1 MDGLRFVFGALALTC
16 AIALPAAGARA
27 QATADEAAT
36 ATRDGVFRY
45 SLHQNESL
53 DDVARIFGVPAKLLI
68 ERNQIADP
76 NRLRVGQVIEIPD
89 AYAVE
94 AAALRSERDVLLGE
108 KRTADG
114 ELMAKQQMLGG
125 LVQKIDELEA
135 EKESLRGEIA
145 ATAYWEQGAKILALC
160 FLGMIAWTLKIVS
173 DRSALVRRLRFL
185 DVENRALVTAKER
198 YKDAIGQTELRFQQL
213 YSGRHAATKEIV
225 LDGVARIK
233 KAFGEGAAEIE
244 RLVATAQLEREK
256 EQQHIDAE
264 HRRLAWLSH
273 PVRETREALARNRS

>member
-16 AIALPAAGARA
+16 AIALPVTGARA

-45 SLHQNESL
+45 SLHSNESL
-53 DDVARIFGVPAKLLI
+53 DDVARIFGVPSKLLI
-68 ERNQIADP
+68 ERNRIADP

-94 AAALRSERDVLLGE
+94 AAALRNERDVLLGE
-108 KRTADG
+108 KRTADS
-114 ELMAKQQMLGG
+114 ELMAKQQALTGV
-125 LVQKIDELEA
+125 VQQISELEE

-160 FLGMIAWTLKIVS
+160 LLGMIAWTLKIVS
-173 DRSALVRRLRFL
+173 DRSTLVRRLRFL
-185 DVENRALVTAKER
+185 DVENRALVTAKEK
-198 YKDAIGQTELRFQQL
+198 YKDALGQTELRFQQL
-213 YSGRHAATKEIV
+213 YSGRHAATKELV

-233 KAFGEGAAEIE
+233 KAFADGALEID
-244 RLVATAQLEREK
+244 RLVTTAKLEREK
-256 EQQHIDAE
+256 EEQHIDAD
-264 HRRLAWLSH
+264 HRRFAWLSH

>member
-16 AIALPAAGARA
+16 AIALPATGARA
-27 QATADEAAT
+27 QAAADEAAT

-45 SLHQNESL
+45 SLHPSESL
-53 DDVARIFGVPAKLLI
+53 DDVARIFGVPTKLLI

-89 AYAVE
+89 AYAVQ

-114 ELMAKQQMLGG
+114 ELMAKQQALTE
-125 LVQKIDELEA
+125 LVQQITQLEE
-135 EKESLRGEIA
+135 EKEALRGEIA

-160 FLGMIAWTLKIVS
+160 LLGMIAWTLKIVS
-173 DRSALVRRLRFL
+173 DRSTLVRRLRFL
-185 DVENRALVTAKER
+185 DVENRALATAKEK

-213 YSGRHAATKEIV
+213 YSGRHAATKELV

-233 KAFGEGAAEIE
+233 KAFADGAADIE
-244 RLVATAQLEREK
+244 RLVATAKLEREK
-256 EQQHIDAE
+256 EEQHIEAD
-264 HRRLAWLSH
+264 HRRFAWLSH
-273 PVRETREALARNRS
+273 PLREVLAKTRS